1 MPLPRPTVR
10 TDLHEGQG
18 ERKDGDGGTHLI
30 TSASGNKHHPVSQTQ
45 LEARPPLP
53 PTVVLWS
60 QKCNHK
66 LLLDLHSQSTRTV
79 HIQCHQ
85 LWANHLV
92 HCRRRQG

>member
-45 LEARPPLP
+45 ARPPLP